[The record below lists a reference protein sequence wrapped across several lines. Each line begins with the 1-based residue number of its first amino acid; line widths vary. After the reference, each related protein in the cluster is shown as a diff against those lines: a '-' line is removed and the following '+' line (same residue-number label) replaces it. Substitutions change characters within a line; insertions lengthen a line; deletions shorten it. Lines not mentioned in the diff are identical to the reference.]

1 MFPSLEHLDSAGL
14 VDIVRQEDCD
24 HINLVSRP
32 GQGVLY
38 RIVRRAGPVCE
49 GGDDRDSSRVG
60 VY

>member
-1 MFPSLEHLDSAGL
+1 VLPSLEHLNGAGL
-14 VDIVRQEDCD
+14 VDIVRQEDGD
-24 HINLVSRP
+24 HIDLVCRL

-49 GGDDRDSSRVG
+49 GGDDRDSSGVG